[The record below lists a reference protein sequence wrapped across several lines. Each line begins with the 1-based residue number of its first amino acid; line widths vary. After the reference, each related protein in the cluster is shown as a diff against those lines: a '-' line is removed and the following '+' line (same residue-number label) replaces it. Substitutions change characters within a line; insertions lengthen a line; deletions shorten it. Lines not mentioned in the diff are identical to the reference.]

1 MYILTDHEKQGLLQ
15 YKYRGND
22 FSLLYKYVLSPFAQY
37 CVDLL
42 PLWVAPNLIT
52 FVGLLFPLSAT
63 ICTLLIN
70 PTLSFAHQ
78 PYWLSVYT
86 GICVFVYQTMD
97 NMDGKQARKTG
108 SSSPFGM
115 IFDHGCDAINAIVT
129 PIATCGIFGTGINIK
144 IWFPFMCA
152 LLPFYLQTWE
162 EYYTGEMNLA
172 ILNGPSEGLIGLCIC
187 CIVSAVFG
195 AEWWHTSIMSLDAFP
210 SFAQH
215 ILEVCGLVTVI
226 STQSEHVEALYGV
239 TPYSLYCIMSLFLA
253 VIVTYNSLSNVF
265 STISASVSHASATP
279 KPTIGNAICT
289 VLPIFVF
296 LSCAF
301 IILNCSILI
310 TNIPYIYVFVLAMGC
325 SMVECLTRLMI
336 CHICDVEYKVHS
348 RILWLILPLSVLSAY
363 NSMEDHKDTVDTTLL
378 DLELQ
383 YLYAYCIFAFAYT
396 TVQLFMIVQDILNI
410 LNICLFSIQNN
421 KRT

>member
-195 AEWWHTSIMSLDAFP
+195 AEWWHTVSI
-210 SFAQH
+210 
-215 ILEVCGLVTVI
+215 I
-226 STQSEHVEALYGV
+226 
-239 TPYSLYCIMSLFLA
+239 
-253 VIVTYNSLSNVF
+253 
-265 STISASVSHASATP
+265 
-279 KPTIGNAICT
+279 
-289 VLPIFVF
+289 
-296 LSCAF
+296 
-301 IILNCSILI
+301 
-310 TNIPYIYVFVLAMGC
+310 
-325 SMVECLTRLMI
+325 
-336 CHICDVEYKVHS
+336 
-348 RILWLILPLSVLSAY
+348 
-363 NSMEDHKDTVDTTLL
+363 
-378 DLELQ
+378 
-383 YLYAYCIFAFAYT
+383 
-396 TVQLFMIVQDILNI
+396 
-410 LNICLFSIQNN
+410 
-421 KRT
+421 